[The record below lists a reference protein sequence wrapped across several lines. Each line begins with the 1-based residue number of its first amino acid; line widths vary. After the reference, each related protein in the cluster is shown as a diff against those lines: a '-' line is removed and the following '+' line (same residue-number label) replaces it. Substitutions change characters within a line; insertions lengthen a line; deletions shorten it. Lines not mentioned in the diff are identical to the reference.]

1 MAANNMN
8 NMMFANAP
16 GGANNPLGALLSL
29 VGGNQQPQGP
39 VDIATCTL
47 DDLCRTLNA
56 PRQVALVTMQLSRIA
71 DRTSRS
77 LED

>member
-1 MAANNMN
+1 MAAN

-16 GGANNPLGALLSL
+16 PAGGNSNPLGALLTL
-29 VGGNQQPQGP
+29 VGANQQPQGT

-47 DDLCRTLNA
+47 DELCRTLNA